1 MYKERVIKTFKNLEF
16 LLFVPDLIL
25 LIFTFLSGFVFVKY
39 SGVLNLL
46 TDANKLASSLR
57 VADSIEALAP
67 IFTSLVQKDV
77 LVVLIYLLIFFL
89 GGFVLGSGLLAMK
102 FGMMKDVVEKKKLSL
117 KNMYD
122 HSMNHFWDVVWLR
135 LTIFLIS
142 LAVIVSFAMLASLN
156 ALNSF
161 YQETFF
167 ILISILFLLTLIFLR
182 FLLLFRYP
190 ALFFDR
196 TNSTQTVKKLYDYF
210 LKNYKHII
218 LTWLVIFGF
227 GLIIVLLDLS
237 LNKITIISLL
247 VIVIAIRY
255 IINLIYNVWSDL
267 FLFYNYKLE

>member
-1 MYKERVIKTFKNLEF
+1 
-16 LLFVPDLIL
+16 
-25 LIFTFLSGFVFVKY
+25 
-39 SGVLNLL
+39 
-46 TDANKLASSLR
+46 LR

-67 IFTSLVQKDV
+67 IFTSFVQKDV
-77 LVVLIYLLIFFL
+77 LIVLIYLSIFFI

-102 FGMMKDVVEKKKLSL
+102 FGMMKEVVENKKLSF
-117 KNMYD
+117 KKMYGY
-122 HSMNHFWDVVWLR
+122 SMNYFWEVVWLR

-142 LAVIVSFAMLASLN
+142 LSVIVSFAVLVGLN

-196 TNSTQTVKKLYDYF
+196 KNSTQTIKRLYDYF

-227 GLIIVLLDLS
+227 GLSIVLLDLS
-237 LNKITIISLL
+237 LNKITTVNL
-247 VIVIAIRY
+247 IVVLIAIRY
-255 IINLIYNVWSDL
+255 VVNLVYNVWSDL